1 MFKLGYGSRQE
12 LLPLC
17 NICYCYRWCMQCTLL
32 LLLLLLLLPLRVCP
46 HQASTTASI
55 LQMTHQKTPWTP
67 VASFLCLLRERD
79 TCKRSEL
86 RELRAFAVAVSSSS
100 SVLVDRLYQLKA
112 THHDCKKSPNA
123 DRWYV

>member
-1 MFKLGYGSRQE
+1 
-12 LLPLC
+12 
-17 NICYCYRWCMQCTLL
+17 MQCTLL
-32 LLLLLLLLPLRVCP
+32 LLLLLLLPLCVVP

-55 LQMTHQKTPWTP
+55 LQMTHQKVPWTP

-100 SVLVDRLYQLKA
+100 VLVNRLCQLKA
-112 THHDCKKSPNA
+112 TYHDCKKSPNA
-123 DRWYV
+123 DRWYA